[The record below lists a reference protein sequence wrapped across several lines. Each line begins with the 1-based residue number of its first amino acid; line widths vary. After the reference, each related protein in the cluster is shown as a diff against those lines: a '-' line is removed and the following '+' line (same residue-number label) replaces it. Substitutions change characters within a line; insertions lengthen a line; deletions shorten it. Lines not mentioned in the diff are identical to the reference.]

1 MASRKPSVDSLYVS
15 CSFKSLHLGG
25 CRAKPHTPQLICSA
39 VLSELTSFAGRH
51 EISRDTTCYQY
62 RQMRGELRISKNKT
76 QWGGGQGVGGKMKYD
91 PCLSYEMHPSVVTPR
106 QIKPFFFFPPYS
118 IIQDQGFHIQLH
130 AYLHIIYTYTFTHSF
145 ERWLSGLTWS
155 HLASYA
161 ERLFESP
168 LQKIC
173 C

>member
-25 CRAKPHTPQLICSA
+25 CRAKPRTPQLICSA

-106 QIKPFFFFPPYS
+106 QIKPFFFLPPVFNYTGPRFSHTIACIPTHHIHIHVYTLFRALAKWLNVVTLS
-118 IIQDQGFHIQLH
+118 IIC
-130 AYLHIIYTYTFTHSF
+130 
-145 ERWLSGLTWS
+145 R
-155 HLASYA
+155 
-161 ERLFESP
+161 
-168 LQKIC
+168 KIV
-173 C
+173 